1 MYAPDHAL
9 KICRLLKVFFP
20 VVHGPT
26 QLNRPGPDS
35 GTRYHPMIFY
45 ANDAQKNVAQ
55 ACIRPLN
62 AARVCGERIVTRND
76 LSKLAALKERFS

>member
-20 VVHGPT
+20 VVHGST
-26 QLNRPGPDS
+26 RLSRQGPDS
-35 GTRYHPMIFY
+35 GTPYRPMIFY
-45 ANDAQKNVAQ
+45 ANDAKKNVAQ

-62 AARVCGERIVTRND
+62 AARVCGGRIVTRND
-76 LSKLAALKERFS
+76 LPKLAGLKERFS